1 MEGSGSVLDQ
11 FRTAEQ
17 RVAERLRELE
27 PLVEE
32 YRELEQV
39 AQRLGL
45 DRSEHAPAPNKQRPA
60 SPARTQGRA
69 RRSKTK
75 ARSGQ
80 STREEKR
87 KTGTAKAASAAP
99 APAQAVRRSRSARDK
114 RGPAW
119 NGRSRQQDVLRLVNQ
134 HPGITV
140 REIASKLGVDATG
153 LYRPVHKLEQRGVI
167 SKRGAALQP
176 TGR

>member
-1 MEGSGSVLDQ
+1 MERSGSVLDQ

-45 DRSEHAPAPNKQRPA
+45 DRSRRAPAPDKQRPA
-60 SPARTQGRA
+60 PPARTQGR
-69 RRSKTK
+69 RRRPKTK
-75 ARSGQ
+75 TGSAR
-80 STREEKR
+80 STREAGGR
-87 KTGTAKAASAAP
+87 SGTAKASAAP
-99 APAQAVRRSRSARDK
+99 TSARAVRRSRSVGDK
-114 RGPAW
+114 GRPGVD
-119 NGRSRQQDVLRLVNQ
+119 GRSRQQDVLHLVNQ

-140 REIASKLGVDATG
+140 REIARALGVDATG
-153 LYRPVHKLEQRGVI
+153 LYRPVHKLEQQGVI

>member
-1 MEGSGSVLDQ
+1 MERSGSVLDQ

-27 PLVEE
+27 PLVKE

-45 DRSEHAPAPNKQRPA
+45 DRGERAPAADNERPA
-60 SPARTQGRA
+60 SPARNRGGR
-69 RRSKTK
+69 RRSQTK
-75 ARSGQ
+75 ARSAR
-80 STREEKR
+80 STPKASG
-87 KTGTAKAASAAP
+87 KNGTAKSSAAGTP
-99 APAQAVRRSRSARDK
+99 PRAVRRSRGVGGK
-114 RGPAW
+114 GRG
-119 NGRSRQQDVLRLVNQ
+119 GLDGGSRQQDVLRLVNQ
-134 HPGITV
+134 QPGITV
-140 REIASKLGVDATG
+140 REIASALGVDATG
-153 LYRPVHKLEQRGVI
+153 LYRPVHRLEQRGAI

>member
-1 MEGSGSVLDQ
+1 MERSGSVLDQ

-32 YRELEQV
+32 YQELEQV
-39 AQRLGL
+39 AQRLSL
-45 DRSEHAPAPNKQRPA
+45 DRSEHAPGRDKQRPA
-60 SPARTQGRA
+60 SPARIQGRR

-75 ARSGQ
+75 AGSAR
-80 STREEKR
+80 STREAGSKSGR
-87 KTGTAKAASAAP
+87 AKAPAAATP
-99 APAQAVRRSRSARDK
+99 ARAVRRSRSVGDK
-114 RGPAW
+114 GRPGVD
-119 NGRSRQQDVLRLVNQ
+119 GRSRQQDVLRLVNQ

-140 REIASKLGVDATG
+140 REIASERGVEATG
-153 LYRPVHKLEQRGVI
+153 LYRPVHKLEQQGAI